1 MIGDDDHMPFLRAGI
16 PAVDV
21 IDFEYGDGRED
32 NRYWHTADD
41 TLDKI
46 SPQSLKIVG
55 DVILLSL
62 PKIEAQI
69 R

>member
-21 IDFEYGDGRED
+21 IDFEYGDGNQD
-32 NRYWHTADD
+32 NSYWHTAED
-41 TLDKI
+41 TIDKI
-46 SPQSLKIVG
+46 SAQSLKIVG

-62 PKIEAQI
+62 PKVEAQI